1 MLKFDMNIF
10 IKIAK
15 KILQCTMIDKKR
27 PIHTDEDT
35 LVLMKVVFLSE

>member
-10 IKIAK
+10 INI
-15 KILQCTMIDKKR
+15 KILQCTVIDKE